1 MSRGGRG
8 GGGFGGRGGRGG
20 GGGGAPG
27 GGGPF
32 GGDDLKPDYSVTEL
46 FPPIVPPVQ
55 NPPSKAERA
64 IVSRYRHHREK
75 IHSGPLYTVMAR
87 KRGMEDPF
95 NDVVRYSMKY
105 AKRVRRAPK
114 LDARPYVI
122 GFFPE
127 ELWVT
132 LGVDGENAA
141 VGEGGKALAKK
152 RLAFEALDSAHWE
165 GGEEE
170 DEVEGG
176 KKEDEEKEEGEDE
189 EEEEKDHFSDDDN
202 DDYNAEQYFE
212 NGDDMS
218 DGYGDDD
225 GGGEDYY

>member
-1 MSRGGRG
+1 MSRGGR

-20 GGGGAPG
+20 GAP
-27 GGGPF
+27 

-46 FPPIVPPVQ
+46 FPPLAPPVQ
-55 NPPSKAERA
+55 NPLTKLERV

-122 GFFPE
+122 SFFPQ
-127 ELWVT
+127 ELWAT
-132 LGVDGENAA
+132 LGVEEGGAE
-141 VGEGGKALAKK
+141 EGGKAVGKK
-152 RLAFEALDSAHWE
+152 RLAFEALDSVLGE
-165 GGEEE
+165 GEGDEE
-170 DEVEGG
+170 DEVEGD
-176 KKEDEEKEEGEDE
+176 KKEDGEKEGEEEE
-189 EEEEKDHFSDDDN
+189 EEEEKDQFSDDDD

-212 NGDDMS
+212 DGDDMS

-225 GGGEDYY
+225 GGGEDHY